1 MSHSEATSRE
11 PSHRE
16 SGNRETSSNET
27 RQPAVGGN
35 RTVTVLNIFT
45 PKPGWLDAF
54 VEVQRTSLPRLAR
67 NIQGFR
73 GSRLFR
79 AIDGTNAAMI
89 SVFDSP
95 EDLKR
100 WMASEPF
107 AAHRAKLATMI
118 DGTAPGVYEV
128 VYEAGSIESPV
139 VE

>member
-1 MSHSEATSRE
+1 MSQSDASKTE
-11 PSHRE
+11 PSHFE
-16 SGNRETSSNET
+16 TSGNETEPST
-27 RQPAVGGN
+27 VGGG

-54 VEVQRTSLPRLAR
+54 VEVQRASLPRLAR

-107 AAHRAKLATMI
+107 VAHRAKLATMI
-118 DGTAPGVYEV
+118 DRTAPGVYEV
-128 VYEAGSIESPV
+128 VYETGSIESPV

>member
-1 MSHSEATSRE
+1 MSYSESEIEAT
-11 PSHRE
+11 
-16 SGNRETSSNET
+16 GDGAAT
-27 RQPAVGGN
+27 QPAAAASRV
-35 RTVTVLNIFT
+35 VTVLNIFT

-54 VEVQRTSLPRLAR
+54 VEVQRSSLPGLAR

-79 AIDGTNAAMI
+79 AVDGTTAAMI
-89 SVFDSP
+89 SVFDST

-107 AAHRAKLATMI
+107 ATHRKKLSTMI
-118 DGTAPGVYEV
+118 DRTAPGIYEV